1 MANTV
6 KDESFKPD
14 PVLIAAIRA
23 AYVDPVGQDFWN
35 EVAERT
41 TFLESEPTPE
51 SPEVTPLSRKT
62 K

>member
-1 MANTV
+1 MANTI

-23 AYVDPVGQDFWN
+23 AYIDPVGQDFWN

-41 TFLESEPTPE
+41 TFSESESE
-51 SPEVTPLSRKT
+51 SPEVMPLPRRER
-62 K
+62 